1 MSRRFIALS
10 TSFAAGLLLPAAALA
25 TITELGASPRTT
37 TQIPSTTQTQ
47 AQTLTGTQRPTG
59 QSAPSCPATPCL
71 AVSRVTG
78 FQLKVGGDRNPF
90 VVPRAGSIVAWSI
103 TLGSPNKGETAFFDS
118 YEGGP
123 PEAGIAV
130 LQAGKSL
137 QYRLVAQSPTV
148 LLKPYFGVTAQSAR
162 AFDPGQE
169 GLRRRPQCPDMGTRA
184 GPRAWPR
191 RHLAREPPEIE
202 VQRHNLPGGTDDAW
216 KPHPVRLPVFDG
228 TAHLHRHADLHS
240 LAA

>member
-1 MSRRFIALS
+1 MS

-123 PEAGIAV
+123 PAAGIAV

-148 LLKPYFGVTAQSAR
+148 LLKRYFGVTAQFPLAHSIQVKKGYVVALNVPTWAPALALGLGHDATWRASRPKSRCSDITSQAAQTTLGSLTQYACLYSTAR
-162 AFDPGQE
+162 
-169 GLRRRPQCPDMGTRA
+169 LTY
-184 GPRAWPR
+184 
-191 RHLAREPPEIE
+191 
-202 VQRHNLPGGTDDAW
+202 
-216 KPHPVRLPVFDG
+216 
-228 TAHLHRHADLHS
+228 TATLIS
-240 LAA
+240 TP